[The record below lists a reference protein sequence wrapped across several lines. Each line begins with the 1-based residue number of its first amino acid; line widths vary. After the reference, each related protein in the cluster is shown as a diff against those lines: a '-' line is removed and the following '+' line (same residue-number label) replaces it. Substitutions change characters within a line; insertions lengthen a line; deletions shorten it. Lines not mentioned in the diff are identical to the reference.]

1 MYVDT
6 SQNHLEHRSSL
17 CQKKPLL
24 LSKIYHKSNFK
35 DMEYEYTQYTQYT
48 KICNMLKCL
57 IKKKVKKTFIL
68 FTNIM

>member
-35 DMEYEYTQYTQYT
+35 DMEYEYTQYT

-57 IKKKVKKTFIL
+57 IKKGKENFYLI
-68 FTNIM
+68 N